1 MLAVMAV
8 AGASSGLC
16 LAWTYRRLTDRPY
29 IGSWVRYNLTYM
41 LLFAFIPALSVIMFD
56 PVMTFAEA
64 AESEGPLDELILEAL
79 PMTVGVTVAI
89 AVIVSLLFG
98 SLRQDFGP
106 VLITS
111 VVLMLFLGL
120 NLTIIG
126 LVEFSGGPSR
136 RKRIHRAQRCDRS
149 RIRRHLRRLGTTL
162 SPTKPS
168 QDLAAHKCC
177 GFRGHRSRYVRGCDR
192 CSSGSIRSEGL
203 PAGL

>member
-1 MLAVMAV
+1 MASVVVFAGIHYFLISNIWDMLAVMAV

-29 IGSWVRYNLTYM
+29 IGSWVCYNLTYM

-64 AESEGPLDELILEAL
+64 AESEGPLDELILDAL

-89 AVIVSLLFG
+89 AVIVSLLIG

-111 VVLMLFLGL
+111 VVLMLLSGL

-126 LVEFSGGPSR
+126 LVEFSGGGLRVVSGFIGLIVAIGLVFVATFVGLER
-136 RKRIHRAQRCDRS
+136 RCLQ
-149 RIRRHLRRLGTTL
+149 
-162 SPTKPS
+162 
-168 QDLAAHKCC
+168 QD
-177 GFRGHRSRYVRGCDR
+177 
-192 CSSGSIRSEGL
+192 
-203 PAGL
+203 PAKT